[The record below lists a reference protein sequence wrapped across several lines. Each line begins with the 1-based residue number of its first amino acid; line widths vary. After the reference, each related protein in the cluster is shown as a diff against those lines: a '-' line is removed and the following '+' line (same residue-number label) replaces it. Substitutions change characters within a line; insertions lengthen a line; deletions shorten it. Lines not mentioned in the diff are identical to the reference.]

1 MQPVRATSSTVIKI
15 GVAGWSYEDWQ
26 GVVYPR
32 GLPPGARLPYLASF
46 FDCIEINSSF
56 YALPRP
62 ETAARWA
69 AQAEDA
75 APGFLFTCK
84 LLRDITHKGSDEAAA
99 PFRAAIEPLRAA
111 GRLGAVLAQ
120 FPWNFERTTATFDRL
135 RRLADGLAGLPLVLE
150 LRHRSFL
157 DGGFPEFLAER
168 GIGLANI
175 DLPATATSLPASAF
189 AFGPAAYFRF
199 HGRNRKAWFDASAG
213 RDRKFDYLYS
223 DTELAPWVAHIRQ
236 AAAAAP
242 AVFVIANNHYRG
254 QAPANAIDIAHLLGR
269 APRAPAPLL
278 AAFPHLRDRA
288 AAGAEPGELPHA

>member
-1 MQPVRATSSTVIKI
+1 
-15 GVAGWSYEDWQ
+15 VAGWSYEDWQ
-26 GVVYPR
+26 GIVYPR
-32 GLPPGARLPYLASF
+32 GLAPGARLPYLASF

-69 AQAEDA
+69 AQVRD

-84 LLRDITHKGSDEAAA
+84 LLSSITHKGSDEALA
-99 PFRAAIEPLRAA
+99 PFRAAVEPLRAA

-120 FPWNFERTTATFDRL
+120 FPWNFEDTAAARDRL
-135 RRLADGLAGLPLVLE
+135 RRLADGLEGLPLVLE

-157 DGGFPEFLAER
+157 EEGFLRWLRER

-175 DLPATATSLPASAF
+175 DLPAAATSLPASDF

-199 HGRNRKAWFDASAG
+199 HGRNRAAWFDASAG

-223 DTELAPWVAHIRQ
+223 DRELAPWIARIRR
-236 AAAAAP
+236 AAAEAP

-269 APRAPAPLL
+269 VPCAPAPLL
-278 AAFPHLRDRA
+278 AAFPHLRGRA
-288 AAGAEPGELPHA
+288 AAEPGELPHA

>member
-1 MQPVRATSSTVIKI
+1 MQPAHDASSAAIKI

-26 GVVYPR
+26 GIVYPR
-32 GLPPGARLPYLASF
+32 GLPAGARLPYLASY

-69 AQAEDA
+69 AQVEDA
-75 APGFLFTCK
+75 PEFLFTCK
-84 LLRDITHKGSDEAAA
+84 LLSDVTHKGSDEAVA

-120 FPWNFERTTATFDRL
+120 FPWNFDLAAATFDRL
-135 RRLADGLAGLPLVLE
+135 RRLADRLEGLPLVLE

-157 DGGFPEFLAER
+157 DDGFLQFLAER

-175 DLPATATSLPASAF
+175 DLPATATSLPISAF

-213 RDRKFDYLYS
+213 RDEKFDYLYT
-223 DTELAPWVAHIRQ
+223 DEELGPWVARIAQ
-236 AAAAAP
+236 AATAARTA
-242 AVFVIANNHYRG
+242 FVIANNHYRG

-278 AAFPHLRDRA
+278 AAFPHLRGRTA
-288 AAGAEPGELPHA
+288 ADAEPGELPHA